1 MTEIPTL
8 RIRPAQDK
16 YGGYEV
22 WLGGVNLVE
31 HHLTA
36 LRLDMQ
42 GGYPPTAEAT
52 LTFMVLPDVELPAE
66 ITVLLDKKLVTDA
79 AGNPIPSGR

>member
-1 MTEIPTL
+1 MTDLPTL
-8 RIRPAQDK
+8 RIRPSEN
-16 YGGYEV
+16 YHGGFDV
-22 WLGGVNLVE
+22 WLGGTLLTD
-31 HHLTA
+31 HHLTG

-42 GGYPPTAEAT
+42 GGYPVIAEAT
-52 LTFMVLPDVELPAE
+52 LTFMVMPDVELPAE